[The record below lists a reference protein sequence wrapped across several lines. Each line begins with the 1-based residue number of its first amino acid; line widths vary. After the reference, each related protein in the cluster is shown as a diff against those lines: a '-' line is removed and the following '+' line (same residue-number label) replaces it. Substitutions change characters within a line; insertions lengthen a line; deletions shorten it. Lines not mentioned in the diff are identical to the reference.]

1 MAKKRD
7 IIITIGPDGNIQL
20 TVEGVAGS
28 DCVDFTRFLE
38 EELGDVTERE
48 FTSDYYKAEEET
60 EEQISVGGGSGDN
73 D

>member
-7 IIITIGPDGNIQL
+7 IIITIGPDGNIPL
-20 TVEGVAGS
+20 SVEGVAGS

-48 FTSDYYKAEEET
+48 FTSDYYKAEEA
-60 EEQISVGGGSGDN
+60 EEYVSVGGGSGDN